1 MKNRLKEIRKMRGLS
16 QAELSEKTG
25 LSRTT
30 ISKIEANVEANV
42 TMQTIVKISEVLG
55 VSPREIFLV

>member
-42 TMQTIVKISEVLG
+42 TMQTIVKISEVLD
-55 VSPREIFLV
+55 VPPREIFLF